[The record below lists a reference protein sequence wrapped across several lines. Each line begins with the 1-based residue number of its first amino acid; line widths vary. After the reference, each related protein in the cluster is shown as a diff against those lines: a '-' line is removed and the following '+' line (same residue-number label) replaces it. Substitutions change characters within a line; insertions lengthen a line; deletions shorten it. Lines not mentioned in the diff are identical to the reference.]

1 MEAMIVKLKDI
12 QFHSDII
19 VKKAKLE
26 LLSGNLTALI
36 GESGSGKSTIID
48 SIIFENEF
56 LESFVYQEKD
66 YAKATKEEQQS
77 FIFEHM
83 GIVHQQPEFLKDLT
97 IKLHIEMIKELY
109 GIKED
114 EEIQNWISSLELKE
128 LLEKYPVTVTRIAH
142 GLPMGGHLDYAD
154 ELTLIK
160 AIEGRKKM

>member
-1 MEAMIVKLKDI
+1 MKLKIKNVIFDTY
-12 QFHSDII
+12 I
-19 VKKAKLE
+19 VLKKTSF
-26 LLSGNLTALI
+26 LLDTGNLVALI

-48 SIIFENEF
+48 SITFENEF

-114 EEIQNWISSLELKE
+114 EEIQDWISSLELKV
-128 LLEKYPVTVTRIAH
+128 L
-142 GLPMGGHLDYAD
+142 
-154 ELTLIK
+154 
-160 AIEGRKKM
+160 

>member
-1 MEAMIVKLKDI
+1 MENPQSLIPSPLKM
-12 QFHSDII
+12 S
-19 VKKAKLE
+19 
-26 LLSGNLTALI
+26 
-36 GESGSGKSTIID
+36 
-48 SIIFENEF
+48 F

-114 EEIQNWISSLELKE
+114 EEIQDWISSLELKV
-128 LLEKYPVTVTRIAH
+128 LLENIQINYQVENRYVVLYYWH
-142 GLPMGGHLDYAD
+142 
-154 ELTLIK
+154 
-160 AIEGRKKM
+160 